1 MTAMRLFVR
10 LVLAFALI
18 ATVQAPLRAQ
28 TSDSVARAERAR
40 RVAERKQ
47 FEALERQRYRDS
59 LAAGR
64 QRWTHAGID
73 AYVIQTHIE
82 CFCFSTDSGPPRPL
96 LTVRGGRMVARARGK
111 HVRGWISSVWTVDSL
126 FEQIDSDMGGA
137 TERMLEGVLQRDGF
151 AEQHHRKVRQLELHP
166 QYGFPLIYI
175 AETPGIADAE
185 ITIRVDSFAVL
196 PKAKRTAKSP

>member
-1 MTAMRLFVR
+1 MTAMKLVR

-18 ATVQAPLRAQ
+18 AAVQAPLRAQ
-28 TSDSVARAERAR
+28 TSDSVASAERAR

-82 CFCFSTDSGPPRPL
+82 CFCLSTDSGPPSSL

-111 HVRGWISSVWTVDSL
+111 DVRGWISHVWTVDSL
-126 FEQIDSDMGGA
+126 FDEVEADSGGA
-137 TERMLEGVLQRDGF
+137 TERAIESILQRDGF
-151 AEQHHRKVRQLELHP
+151 AEQHGRKVRQLELHP
-166 QYGFPLIYI
+166 QYGFPLIYT
-175 AETPGIADAE
+175 AETPGIADVE